1 MSTWIIDIQDCI
13 PSSSGYWYEFSN
25 YKIYYVIL
33 IKNFYN
39 REVHQNQLFK
49 SYSHFTEGVDITH
62 WWSCSW
68 KGLRLQPTRQACFTV
83 WFLKI
88 IYIIIILKFLWK
100 QELIRKKNEQQKRS
114 VVLMNVHVKLLWEV
128 DLKSVHFFNI

>member
-1 MSTWIIDIQDCI
+1 MSTWIIDIRDCI
-13 PSSSGYWYEFSN
+13 PSSSGCIGMNFPIIKYTMSYW
-25 YKIYYVIL
+25 L
-33 IKNFYN
+33 RTYN
-39 REVHQNQLFK
+39 RELHQNQLFK
-49 SYSHFTEGVDITH
+49 SNSHFTEGVDITH

-83 WFLKI
+83 LFLKI

-100 QELIRKKNEQQKRS
+100 QELIRKKTEQQKRS

-128 DLKSVHFFNI
+128 DLKSMHFFNI